1 MDFFTFIIIAVF
13 IYNIFSKKDKPPR
26 RGQRS
31 AEDPRRTPQPDAER
45 EREIAREVRP
55 QRGGL
60 FENLERQ
67 IREASEKLEKEL
79 QGERSQPQPQKPA
92 PVKTYRRTT
101 EQPRSKV
108 SPPQEL
114 SYRETEGVWGHEGRS
129 DYDKYVSKQGTAG
142 VEGTGGVEGTWG
154 TEGREYA
161 DRYWE
166 KTSEIEQ
173 SEIGAGPSYAQ
184 ERYAGALG
192 FSSSE
197 IVQGIIWAE
206 VLKEP
211 KGRRAMS
218 RR

>member
-1 MDFFTFIIIAVF
+1 VDFFTFIIIAVF
-13 IYNIFSKKDKPPR
+13 LYNIFSKKDKPPR

-31 AEDPRRTPQPDAER
+31 AEDPQRTPPPGAER

-79 QGERSQPQPQKPA
+79 QGERSQPQKPA

-108 SPPQEL
+108 SPPQEP
-114 SYRETEGVWGHEGRS
+114 SYQETEGVWGDEGRS
-129 DYDKYVSKQGTAG
+129 NYDKYVSKQGTAG

-154 TEGREYA
+154 TEGRDYA
-161 DRYWE
+161 DRWE
-166 KTSEIEQ
+166 RTSEIEQ
-173 SEIGAGPSYAQ
+173 SEIGVGPGYSQ